1 MNNTILLLLFAVIW
15 IWAPH
20 LKFSTHSEW
29 VKPLRTRTRT
39 WRPAEVPT
47 PSRPAEGPKRM
58 RKQISGGPRQR
69 HI

>member
-29 VKPLRTRTRT
+29 VKHSPY
-39 WRPAEVPT
+39 
-47 PSRPAEGPKRM
+47 S
-58 RKQISGGPRQR
+58 
-69 HI
+69 